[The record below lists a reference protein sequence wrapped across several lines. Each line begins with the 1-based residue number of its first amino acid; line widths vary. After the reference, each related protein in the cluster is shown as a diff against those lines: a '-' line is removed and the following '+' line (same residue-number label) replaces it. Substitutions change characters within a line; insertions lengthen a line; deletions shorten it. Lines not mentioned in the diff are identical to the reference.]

1 MEEGGGRDDW
11 GGREEKIILRRIE
24 GKISKCL
31 EED

>member
-1 MEEGGGRDDW
+1 MEEEGGRDDW
-11 GGREEKIILRRIE
+11 GGREENIIFRRME